1 MKKYLLMLIAA
12 GISISLVG
20 CGSSK
25 SDTNSKSSNSNTESS
40 ASSSNSNSNSK
51 SSNSNTES
59 SASSSNSNSNS
70 NSDTKNSNTDS
81 NKKVE
86 HKVGE
91 AIDIKGEEL
100 TVKTVTKDYKSGNQ
114 FLKPESGNQYVK
126 IDVTIKNNTDDSI
139 DVSSYEFK
147 ILDSNGV
154 YHDTNY
160 ILNNSLSSTKV
171 EKGGV
176 LSGSISFEVP
186 KNDNELKLV
195 YTPSFWSDENVEIK
209 L

>member
-20 CGSSK
+20 CDSSK

-40 ASSSNSNSNSK
+40 ASS
-51 SSNSNTES
+51 
-59 SASSSNSNSNS
+59 SNSNS

-171 EKGGV
+171 AKGGV

>member
-12 GISISLVG
+12 GISISLIG
-20 CGSSK
+20 CDSSK
-25 SDTNSKSSNSNTESS
+25 SDTNSKSSNSSTENS
-40 ASSSNSNSNSK
+40 ASSSNSNSNS
-51 SSNSNTES
+51 SSDKT
-59 SASSSNSNSNS
+59 
-70 NSDTKNSNTDS
+70 NSNTDS

-100 TVKTVTKDYKSGNQ
+100 TVKAVTKDYKSGNQ

-126 IDVTIKNNTDDSI
+126 IDVTIKNNTEDSI
-139 DVSSYEFK
+139 DVASYEFK

-160 ILNNSLSSTKV
+160 ILKNSLSSTKV
-171 EKGGV
+171 VKGGV

-186 KNDNELKLV
+186 KNDDNLKLV